1 MGKNLEY
8 IGVLTTILL
17 VGVTVGVTPIHQK
30 LSRMP
35 WVGVL
40 LFMVALLGLYAVW
53 GNLWQFYTLY
63 FVLFILVLE
72 YLFLALSRKNGL
84 QVTVKLNR
92 KLFWICAYVCICG
105 SLLFTPFSKMNIKPV
120 KQYVGTWKIIVESSN
135 RLETMAKVEGL
146 KRRYSVQL
154 YYPIA
159 DKSGKEKSWF
169 EGAASVRGM
178 ALSYGL
184 PEALVGHL
192 KQVGS
197 GVYLSKKIQVADT
210 PYPVIVISHGLKS
223 SSEQYTRFSKALAE
237 KGYLVA
243 VINHPYS
250 AYSAVFSNRDYIL
263 GADSPAAQIDYV
275 DQKIELEKQ
284 MTLLQQGD
292 LMETFKVL
300 DELNQGRYAPNFEG
314 VLDLSDITL
323 VGHQIGGG
331 AVVTTLNQVPYVKS
345 AVLFNPVVEQIPK
358 KYILEGSKK
367 PILSLLSKDYLQSN
381 NATYLKRYLQ
391 GSEESFTAMILKGTD
406 LDMTDLSRVSYLFSI
421 NGLSDGLSANQHLL
435 AAQVALVDQAV
446 QKYSQGQIFEDI
458 AKNLDMAKLGIEV
471 LEPEVID

>member
-1 MGKNLEY
+1 MGLA
-8 IGVLTTILL
+8 
-17 VGVTVGVTPIHQK
+17 PIHQK
-30 LSRMP
+30 LSRRP
-35 WVGVL
+35 WIGVVM
-40 LFMVALLGLYAVW
+40 FMLAFGLVSLAW

-63 FVLFILVLE
+63 LVLFILTIE

-92 KLFWICAYVCICG
+92 KLFWLCAYVCICG
-105 SLLFTPFSKMNIKPV
+105 SLVFTPFSKLSVKPV
-120 KQYVGTWKIIVESSN
+120 KQYVGSWKLVVESSN
-135 RLETMAKVEGL
+135 RLETMATVEGV
-146 KRRYSVQL
+146 KRRFSVQL

-159 DKSGKEKSWF
+159 DKAGKEKTWF
-169 EGAASVRGM
+169 EGNASVKGM

-184 PEALVGHL
+184 PESLVGHL
-192 KQVGS
+192 KQVDS
-197 GVYLSKKIQVADT
+197 GVYLTKKIQAADS
-210 PYPVIVISHGLKS
+210 PYPVIVVSHGLKS
-223 SSEQYTRFSKALAE
+223 SSEQFTRFSKALAE

-250 AYSAVFSNRDYIL
+250 AYATVFSNKDYVL
-263 GADSPAAQIDYV
+263 GAESPAAQIDYV

-358 KYILEGSKK
+358 KYILEGSQK
-367 PILSLLSKDYLQSN
+367 PILSLLSKDYLLSN
-381 NATYLKRYLQ
+381 NATYWKRYLQ
-391 GSEESFTAMILKGTD
+391 GSQEQFTSLAIKGTD
-406 LDMTDLSRVSYLFSI
+406 LDMTDMSRISFLFTTK
-421 NGLSDGLSANQHLL
+421 GLSQGMNANQRLVK
-435 AAQVALVDQAV
+435 AQVSLVDQAV
-446 QKYSQGQIFEDI
+446 KKYSQGQIFEDI
-458 AKNLDMAKLGIEV
+458 SQNLDMAALGIEV
-471 LEPEVID
+471 LEPEAID